1 MYIRYMNGLSQ
12 GLKPD
17 EMLTATR
24 GNKNF
29 IGYDVSK
36 FLPNMND
43 VFKDIRNNL
52 NVNTNTTNDL
62 KTLRLQKEKELGR
75 KLTIEEILELKKGL

>member
-1 MYIRYMNGLSQ
+1 MYIRYMNGLNK
-12 GLKPD
+12 GLNPD
-17 EMLTATR
+17 EMLTAAR

-29 IGYDVSK
+29 IGYDVST
-36 FLPNMND
+36 FLPKMND
-43 VFKDIRNNL
+43 VFQDIRNNF
-52 NVNTNTTNDL
+52 NVNTNTVTDL